1 MSQPHEPHEDVPGI
15 VTTDPGA
22 QQEPGQGEQAPQE
35 LGAPPPD
42 DPDAEPGFA

>member
-1 MSQPHEPHEDVPGI
+1 MTQPHEDVPGV

-22 QQEPGQGEQAPQE
+22 QQDDGQGGASPEE
-35 LGAPPPD
+35 LGALPPE